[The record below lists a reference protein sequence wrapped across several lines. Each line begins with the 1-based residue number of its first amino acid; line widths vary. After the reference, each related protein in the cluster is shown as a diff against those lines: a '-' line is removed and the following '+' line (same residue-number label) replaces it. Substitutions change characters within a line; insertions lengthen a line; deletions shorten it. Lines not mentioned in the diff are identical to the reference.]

1 MIKTKAITITEFA
14 FSAVL
19 FLLGFIGY
27 CAVHSYIKHHGET
40 KELKKR
46 SVLLLALAVIAAW
59 FFIGTAVTS
68 VSSGKAVSY
77 THLDVYTRQARRC
90 FPPP

>member
-68 VSSGKAVSY
+68 VSSGKAGMNVE
-77 THLDVYTRQARRC
+77 
-90 FPPP
+90 F